1 MPFSAR
7 LDPRTKLFLLLAAN
21 LLLFF
26 HADTRGELVMVAL
39 FLLPVFA
46 AGHWRMGA
54 RLLVVYVV
62 LLALGLWSDAA
73 ALDGTG
79 SAGMPAPSQP
89 TDATGTTAVAPLSP
103 AVTALHALG
112 MVSVGLRMM
121 LPCIITGAYAF
132 ATTSVSE
139 FVCAMRRMR
148 VPEAVVVP
156 CMVVIRFFPTI
167 AHDYR
172 RIRDAMAL
180 RGIVAGRFALL
191 RHPLQSLEFV
201 LVPLLMNATVVS
213 RDLSVAALTK
223 GLALPGAHTSMTTI
237 RMRAVDWLTM
247 AAVTVP
253 LACIIGGA
261 L

>member
-1 MPFSAR
+1 MPLPLR
-7 LDPRTKLFLLLAAN
+7 LDPRAKLFLLLAAN

-26 HADTRGELVMVAL
+26 HADTRGELVMVGL

-46 AGHWRMGA
+46 AGRWRMGV
-54 RLLVVYVV
+54 RLLAVYAV

-73 ALDGTG
+73 TLDGVG
-79 SAGMPAPSQP
+79 SAG
-89 TDATGTTAVAPLSP
+89 ATAAAGATPSP

-121 LPCIITGAYAF
+121 LPCVITGAYAF

-148 VPEAVVVP
+148 VPESVVVP

-167 AHDYR
+167 AQDYR

-180 RGIVAGRFALL
+180 RGIAAGRFALL
-191 RHPLQSLEFV
+191 RHPLQSLEYV

-223 GLALPGAHTSMTTI
+223 GLGLPGAHTSMTTI
-237 RMRAVDWLTM
+237 RMRTLDWLTM
-247 AAVTVP
+247 AVVTVP
-253 LACIIGGA
+253 LACIIGGV